1 MTLKM
6 KYGAIKGDSSQA
18 TAEGLIDLTSMRVSS
33 SRSVRSNS
41 QSMREIGLPTISE
54 IQITT
59 PVCSASPLL
68 IQQVLTGKGESCE
81 FQMYRTSP
89 NGLECVCVYKVTDAL
104 LTSHSFGA
112 NANEGMEETFTISF
126 TAIDISFK
134 KIDAQGKVT
143 NNTAIQFDFKKMK

>member
-1 MTLKM
+1 M
-6 KYGAIKGDSSQA
+6 KYGSIKGDSSQFSCD
-18 TAEGLIDLTSMRVSS
+18 ELIDLTSMRVSA
-33 SRSVRSNS
+33 SRSVRTNS
-41 QSMREIGLPTISE
+41 QSMREIGLPIISE
-54 IQITT
+54 IQITK

-68 IQQVLTGKGESCE
+68 IQQVLSGKGETAE
-81 FQMYRTSP
+81 FQLYRTSP

-112 NANEGMEETFTISF
+112 NANEGMEEAYTISF

-134 KIDAQGKVT
+134 KIDSQGKVT